1 METLF
6 LIPLIYVGLWLV
18 LVALQAV
25 FSYGRTAFPSAQ
37 ESLNAFSERLHDR
50 SDQAAYELGRRA
62 RKREFLKWLRAKIGA
77 EGGGSS
83 VNHEVLEA
91 HRQAPIL
98 RRLVEVEIPD
108 ATLRCV
114 KVHRL
119 AAGAAGVEFIREI
132 ALEPECLAMR
142 ERVVDL
148 AEATVEMIGAYTFV
162 LDDDRLLHDLIVLRK
177 SILPIC
183 RNCPYLEHPASA
195 APPLCPSAKA
205 AGVRLE
211 GVNCDER
218 GARKRKR

>member
-98 RRLVEVEIPD
+98 RRLVEVASTAVVAEPGPRFEHGTE
-108 ATLRCV
+108 AGLRAGRGAGEPIEKGDV
-114 KVHRL
+114 GGDHAPRLGLLEHHLAHQHRPRITRL
-119 AAGAAGVEFIREI
+119 PPRERAQSGSTQAQDGAADP
-132 ALEPECLAMR
+132 A
-142 ERVVDL
+142 RVRPL
-148 AEATVEMIGAYTFV
+148 G
-162 LDDDRLLHDLIVLRK
+162 
-177 SILPIC
+177 
-183 RNCPYLEHPASA
+183 CPVQSQTSSP
-195 APPLCPSAKA
+195 
-205 AGVRLE
+205 
-211 GVNCDER
+211 
-218 GARKRKR
+218 